1 MDPDA
6 MSGMGKGGKGGDMQE
21 EEEEEINTDS
31 FTEDY

>member
-21 EEEEEINTDS
+21 EEEEINTDS